1 MDDIHIYEYTGIVM
15 DSDISRTYHTPC
27 RNQAVMISASFV
39 VRVIIIEVVMVA
51 VAVAIVVGVKALVW
65 AGAVVNT
72 SVKVSFVA
80 ALTDVIMNVRESV
93 AATSELNEVVI
104 DVFLEPLSA
113 VWADVIIGVVSGIG
127 VGV

>member
-1 MDDIHIYEYTGIVM
+1 M

-27 RNQAVMISASFV
+27 RNQPVMISASFV